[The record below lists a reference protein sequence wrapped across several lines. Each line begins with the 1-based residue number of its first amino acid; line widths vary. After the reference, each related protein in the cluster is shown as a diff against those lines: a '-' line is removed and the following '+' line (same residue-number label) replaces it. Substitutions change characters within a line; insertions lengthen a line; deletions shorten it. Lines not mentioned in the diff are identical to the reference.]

1 MSLDRWFATTLAG
14 IAMLL
19 HGGVIFGQESD
30 GPAKPTVDAA
40 AKKAG
45 LFHQQVQATP
55 QNPAADSPPRTT
67 KTIPV
72 SAPQPTVSQP
82 VVQQVVTQAV
92 PVAAAPIV
100 QAPGQQILVQ
110 PSAPQI
116 VMLPA
121 QPPTVSVAQPVA
133 MQTAVQ
139 QVASPQPQN
148 LFVQSPQHPVA
159 SPQSHQVQS
168 APQQQPQVVQY
179 VQQQPQMVQYVPQQ
193 QPLVQAGGGAAP
205 GSALLLRCPGIID
218 GLLGWL
224 GQGLT
229 SVGQR
234 MASRGAPRQVMA
246 LSYNPA
252 YVQVPVAQQVQ
263 SVAPQP
269 QVQYVQQPVV
279 SSPPPVTASPQSSQ
293 GHHWGLGLF
302 HHD

>member
-82 VVQQVVTQAV
+82 VVQQV
-92 PVAAAPIV
+92 
-100 QAPGQQILVQ
+100 
-110 PSAPQI
+110 
-116 VMLPA
+116 MLPA
-121 QPPTVSVAQPVA
+121 QPPTVSVAQTVA

-193 QPLVQAGGGAAP
+193 QQMVQAGAGSSP